1 MTIALLSHADQRIR
15 DAVMQQLAW
24 DSQFDASGIGV
35 TARNGA
41 VTMTGFIDSYAGK
54 LAAERAAKR
63 VRGVR
68 AVANDIQV
76 KLRLERTDADIA
88 ADAAQALLMRT
99 TLPESV
105 QVVVHSGH
113 LTLTG
118 RVSTLFQRA
127 AAETAVRSIRGG
139 CAGRGR
145 HRPGAPVVR
154 TCHRA
159 TRAVWRHPDVHD
171 GGRGCRVGRMAG
183 DDDAPAVAVVVLAA
197 LGALIVAGYVAASR
211 HDVDAT
217 TEIAALAQRPCVTAE
232 PRFANRNA
240 SLMVRRRLHG
250 QPERNL
256 SRYRARR

>member
-1 MTIALLSHADQRIR
+1 MTAVLLSPTGQRIR

-24 DSQFDASGIGV
+24 DSQVDASGIGV

-41 VTMTGFIDSYAGK
+41 VTLTGFIDSYAGK

-88 ADAAQALLMRT
+88 ADAAQALFMRA

-127 AAETAVRSIRGG
+127 AAETAVRSIRGVKG
-139 CAGRGR
+139 IVNRIEVTSVLPTGD
-145 HRPGAPVVR
+145 VR
-154 TCHRA
+154 Q
-159 TRAVWRHPDVHD
+159 PI
-171 GGRGCRVGRMAG
+171 
-183 DDDAPAVAVVVLAA
+183 
-197 LGALIVAGYVAASR
+197 LGALHRETALDARGIEVAVSGGTVTLTGFVRSWHEREAAER
-211 HDVDAT
+211 AAMHAPGITRVDNRITVVWPDDPADVDD
-217 TEIAALAQRPCVTAE
+217 EIC
-232 PRFANRNA
+232 
-240 SLMVRRRLHG
+240 
-250 QPERNL
+250 
-256 SRYRARR
+256 